1 MDGQKMIENVNTA
14 VSTGKVIAKY
24 VSNTSLTKL
33 AKDSIFQFPVII
45 SASIDNDE
53 IFVMAKSFERSYASM
68 MVSVIS
74 MSSYIDLK
82 KYGKE
87 DYLVNFLRRFH
98 SNTNIGG
105 NIIASESVSIS
116 DANILPQENV
126 VGVNVAALWD
136 SVYES
141 VDNTSIND
149 MYRPFKRTTRI
160 LEDALEAGMH
170 VNIGKLDIDNAD
182 AIANMGNKNV
192 FYQEKEI
199 EYETDKNGNVKKDKN
214 GNPIPKKDVNGNPV
228 TKIKSTKIIRNS
240 KSDKFNQVVKSDYMT
255 DMAPTMINV
264 TVVAD
269 ATGKGDTWTQ
279 SVVLGIKAMV
289 RMVKSGVMVNNMM
302 DAFKDR
308 GLFKWLSWTKGEIST
323 AELIFGAGKAMR
335 DGYAAGKGDNW
346 LKILRERKM
355 AQGINKILGKRL
367 LPNASIVITESEAL
381 AIKEATGVDPH
392 NPADVQKMMN
402 RYFLLAF
409 GIYDTENKL
418 LDVMYDGESQFSTES
433 IRELAAKNKKDT
445 NLLAMNKY

>member
-24 VSNTSLTKL
+24 VNNTSLTKL

-74 MSSYIDLK
+74 MSSYIDLN

-105 NIIASESVSIS
+105 NIIASESISIS

-160 LEDALEAGMH
+160 LEDALEAGTFANKIT
-170 VNIGKLDIDNAD
+170 VGTKKNTIATIDNAD
-182 AIANMGNKNV
+182 TIALLG
-192 FYQEKEI
+192 Q
-199 EYETDKNGNVKKDKN
+199 
-214 GNPIPKKDVNGNPV
+214 KDVVNDEGKP
-228 TKIKSTKIIRNS
+228 IRNS

-269 ATGKGDTWTQ
+269 ATGKGATWTQ
-279 SVVLGIKAMV
+279 SVVLGIKSMV

-323 AELIFGAGKAMR
+323 AELIFGAGKAMQ

-346 LKILRERKM
+346 LKLLRERKM

-381 AIKEATGVDPH
+381 AIQEATGVDPH
-392 NPADVQKMMN
+392 NPADAQKMMN

>member
-1 MDGQKMIENVNTA
+1 MDGKQMIENVNTA

-74 MSSYIDLK
+74 MSSYIDLN

-105 NIIASESVSIS
+105 NIIASESISIS

-160 LEDALEAGMH
+160 LEDALEAATDDGMTIK
-170 VNIGKLDIDNAD
+170 VGKTTIKNAD
-182 AIANMGNKNV
+182 AIANSGKSNV
-192 FYQEKEI
+192 FYE
-199 EYETDKNGNVKKDKN
+199 EYEKDDDGNYKTDKNGKKIPIKGTQRITHTAKDKH
-214 GNPIPKKDVNGNPV
+214 
-228 TKIKSTKIIRNS
+228 
-240 KSDKFNQVVKSDYMT
+240 DKFNQVVKADYMT
-255 DMAPTMINV
+255 DMAPTMINI
-264 TVVAD
+264 TVIAD

-279 SVVLGIKAMV
+279 NVVLGIKAMV

-302 DAFKDR
+302 GAFKDR

-323 AELIFGAGKAMR
+323 AELIFGAGKAMQ

-355 AQGINKILGKRL
+355 AQGINKLLGKRL

>member
-1 MDGQKMIENVNTA
+1 MDGKQMIENVNTA

-74 MSSYIDLK
+74 MSSYIDLN

-105 NIIASESVSIS
+105 NIIASESISIS

-160 LEDALEAGMH
+160 LEDALEAGTFAKTIT
-170 VNIGKLDIDNAD
+170 IGNTSIDNAD
-182 AIANMGNKNV
+182 TIAKIGQKNV
-192 FYQEKEI
+192 
-199 EYETDKNGNVKKDKN
+199 
-214 GNPIPKKDVNGNPV
+214 VNDEGKP
-228 TKIKSTKIIRNS
+228 IRNS

-269 ATGKGDTWTQ
+269 ATGKGATWTQ

-323 AELIFGAGKAMR
+323 AELIFGAGKAMQ

-346 LKILRERKM
+346 LKLLRERKM

>member
-1 MDGQKMIENVNTA
+1 MKAMSVSDAEKAIKNVNTA
-14 VSTGKVIAKY
+14 IGTGKVVAKY

-53 IFVMAKSFERSYASM
+53 IFVMAKSLERSYASM

-74 MSSYIDLK
+74 LSNYVDLT

-87 DYLVNFLRRFH
+87 DYLINFLRRFH

-105 NIIASESVSIS
+105 NIIASESISIS
-116 DANILPQENV
+116 EANILPQENV
-126 VGVNVAALWD
+126 VGVNIASLWD

-141 VDNTSIND
+141 VDNESIND
-149 MYRPFKRTTRI
+149 MYRPYNRTKHI
-160 LEDALEAGMH
+160 LENALEESMT
-170 VNIGKLDIDNAD
+170 VKIGDSKDPKITINNAD
-182 AIANMGNKNV
+182 AISKLGDKNTA
-192 FYQEKEI
+192 Y
-199 EYETDKNGNVKKDKN
+199 TDKDGN
-214 GNPIPKKDVNGNPV
+214 
-228 TKIKSTKIIRNS
+228 TKVIRGGATKP
-240 KSDKFNQVVKSDYMT
+240 NQVVKSDYMT

-269 ATGKGDTWTQ
+269 ATGKGATWTQ

-289 RMVKSGVMVNNMM
+289 RMVKSGIMINNMM

-323 AELIFGAGKAMR
+323 AELIFGAGKAMQ

-346 LKILRERKM
+346 LKTLRERKM
-355 AQGINKILGKRL
+355 MQGINKILGKRL
-367 LPNASIVITESEAL
+367 LPNASIIITESEAI
-381 AIKEATGVDPH
+381 AIHDALGIDVH
-392 NPADVQKMMN
+392 NPADVKKMMN

-418 LDVMYDGESQFSTES
+418 LDIMYDGESQFSTES

>member
-1 MDGQKMIENVNTA
+1 MDGEQMIKNVNTA
-14 VSTGKVIAKY
+14 VITVKVIAKY

-74 MSSYIDLK
+74 MSSYIDLN

-105 NIIASESVSIS
+105 NIIASESISIS

-126 VGVNVAALWD
+126 IGVNVAALWD

-160 LEDALEAGMH
+160 LEDALEAATDDGMT
-170 VNIGKLDIDNAD
+170 IKFGKTTIKNAD
-182 AIANMGNKNV
+182 NIANSGKSNV
-192 FYQEKEI
+192 FHE
-199 EYETDKNGNVKKDKN
+199 EYEKDDDGNYKTDKNGKKIPIKGTQRITHTAKDKH
-214 GNPIPKKDVNGNPV
+214 
-228 TKIKSTKIIRNS
+228 
-240 KSDKFNQVVKSDYMT
+240 DKFNQVVKADYMT
-255 DMAPTMINV
+255 DMAPTMINI
-264 TVVAD
+264 TVIAD

-279 SVVLGIKAMV
+279 NVVLGIKAMV

-323 AELIFGAGKAMR
+323 AELIFGAGKAMQ

>member
-1 MDGQKMIENVNTA
+1 MKAMSVSDAEKAIKNVNTA
-14 VSTGKVIAKY
+14 IGTGKVVAKY

-53 IFVMAKSFERSYASM
+53 IFVMAKSLERSYASM

-74 MSSYIDLK
+74 LSNYVDLT

-87 DYLVNFLRRFH
+87 DYLINFLRRFH

-105 NIIASESVSIS
+105 NIIASESISIS
-116 DANILPQENV
+116 EANILPQENV
-126 VGVNVAALWD
+126 VGVNIASLWD

-141 VDNTSIND
+141 VDNESIND
-149 MYRPFKRTTRI
+149 MYRPYNRTKHI
-160 LEDALEAGMH
+160 LENALEESMT
-170 VNIGKLDIDNAD
+170 VKIGDSKDPKITINNAD
-182 AIANMGNKNV
+182 AISKLGDKNTA
-192 FYQEKEI
+192 Y
-199 EYETDKNGNVKKDKN
+199 TDKDGN
-214 GNPIPKKDVNGNPV
+214 
-228 TKIKSTKIIRNS
+228 TKVIRGGATKP
-240 KSDKFNQVVKSDYMT
+240 NQVVKSDYMT

-269 ATGKGDTWTQ
+269 ATGKGATWTQ
-279 SVVLGIKAMV
+279 SVVIGIKAMV
-289 RMVKSGVMVNNMM
+289 RMVKSGVMINNMM

-323 AELIFGAGKAMR
+323 AELIFGAGKAMQ

-346 LKILRERKM
+346 LKTLRERKM
-355 AQGINKILGKRL
+355 MQGVNKLLGKRL
-367 LPNASIVITESEAL
+367 LPNASIIITESEAI
-381 AIKEATGVDPH
+381 AIHDALGIDVH
-392 NPADVQKMMN
+392 NPADVKKMMN

-418 LDVMYDGESQFSTES
+418 LDIMYDGESQFSTES
-433 IRELAAKNKKDT
+433 IREIAAKNKKDT

>member
-1 MDGQKMIENVNTA
+1 MDGEQMIKNVNTA

-74 MSSYIDLK
+74 MSSYIDLN

-105 NIIASESVSIS
+105 NIIASESISIS

-160 LEDALEAGMH
+160 LEDALEAGTFAKTIT
-170 VNIGKLDIDNAD
+170 IGNTSIDNAD
-182 AIANMGNKNV
+182 TIAKIGQKNV
-192 FYQEKEI
+192 
-199 EYETDKNGNVKKDKN
+199 
-214 GNPIPKKDVNGNPV
+214 VNNEGKP
-228 TKIKSTKIIRNS
+228 IRNS

-269 ATGKGDTWTQ
+269 ATGKGATWTQ

-323 AELIFGAGKAMR
+323 AELIFGAGKAMQ

-346 LKILRERKM
+346 LKLLRERKM
-355 AQGINKILGKRL
+355 AQGINKLLGKRL

>member
-1 MDGQKMIENVNTA
+1 MDGKQMIENVNTA

-74 MSSYIDLK
+74 MSSYIDLN

-160 LEDALEAGMH
+160 LEDALEAGTFAKTIT
-170 VNIGKLDIDNAD
+170 IGNTSIDNAD
-182 AIANMGNKNV
+182 TIAKIGQKNV
-192 FYQEKEI
+192 
-199 EYETDKNGNVKKDKN
+199 
-214 GNPIPKKDVNGNPV
+214 VNDEGKP
-228 TKIKSTKIIRNS
+228 IRNS

-269 ATGKGDTWTQ
+269 ATGKGATWTQ

-323 AELIFGAGKAMR
+323 AELIFGAGKAMQ

-346 LKILRERKM
+346 LKLLRERKM
-355 AQGINKILGKRL
+355 AQGINKLLGKRL

-381 AIKEATGVDPH
+381 AIKEATGVDLH